1 MAVAD
6 AGGKLRYGWL
16 QSTCLAASTAPL
28 LDGECSIAMADDWSG
43 SGESS
48 VVARGQIVSAH
59 FDGRRARDDSNF
71 WSSVAASHL
80 ASIFATACP
89 LHAWLFLTF
98 ALGVSQDGLHHRICA
113 SRQLLSCRKLPLEA
127 TEQPHR
133 MDRIRMCVLVS
144 LCAR

>member
-1 MAVAD
+1 M
-6 AGGKLRYGWL
+6 GGCSQR
-16 QSTCLAASTAPL
+16 ASLPAQPL

-98 ALGVSQDGLHHRICA
+98 ALGVSQEMVFTIAFVCVA
-113 SRQLLSCRKLPLEA
+113 SA
-127 TEQPHR
+127 TVMP
-133 MDRIRMCVLVS
+133 
-144 LCAR
+144 